1 MQAYKDTLRLLFQR
15 PTPNSSRGRTGGSI
29 SAVQVETSLAG
40 GQVGPQSDSS
50 SLVLLI
56 GALRYFDACCHKVL
70 EFWIN
75 KSKVQHLTQ
84 CFKHGNQPSAL
95 TQEPSRLLTEQER
108 QHPLV
113 SALTGRTKEQ
123 VKNLCSSLSGAKEH
137 NLGAASDTRMAMMQI
152 WGFTTPPHV
161 GPVASARK
169 LENLVGSL
177 PPSGSF
183 PVVNQIEVFVASFE
197 GHLHKDVAVQSKQE
211 VADAASKGEDYPTP
225 GRLLLLELR
234 RIAGDR
240 PPPATAL

>member
-1 MQAYKDTLRLLFQR
+1 MKFYKDTLRLLFQR
-15 PTPNSSRGRTGGSI
+15 HTPNSSRGRTGGSI

-40 GQVGPQSDSS
+40 GHVGPQTDSS
-50 SLVLLI
+50 SFVILI
-56 GALRYFDACCHKVL
+56 DALRHFDACCLKVL
-70 EFWIN
+70 EFYIN

-123 VKNLCSSLSGAKEH
+123 LKNLCSALSGAKEH
-137 NLGAASDTRMAMMQI
+137 NLGAASDTRMTMMQI
-152 WGFTTPPHV
+152 WEFKTPFHV

-177 PPSGSF
+177 PPSDNFS
-183 PVVNQIEVFVASFE
+183 V
-197 GHLHKDVAVQSKQE
+197 
-211 VADAASKGEDYPTP
+211 
-225 GRLLLLELR
+225 
-234 RIAGDR
+234 DR
-240 PPPATAL
+240 PGKTR